1 MAPKK
6 KGENRRRGQ
15 DGVIKTGSVPA
26 IGKWQN
32 ILSEKEQFS
41 RERTQCKERM
51 RLRTH
56 PLDEP
61 IVFPSDLFGDQTAVF
76 RFIAVNLLRTPTSDS
91 GLPPEPT
98 DPFV

>member
-15 DGVIKTGSVPA
+15 DGVKTGSVPA

-41 RERTQCKERM
+41 RERTHRTQRNNAF
-51 RLRTH
+51 TH
-56 PLDEP
+56 PPLGWADR
-61 IVFPSDLFGDQTAVF
+61 ISF
-76 RFIAVNLLRTPTSDS
+76 R
-91 GLPPEPT
+91 
-98 DPFV
+98 PFRRSNCCFQVYCG